1 MTTPTLLIDGYISQ
15 SFPNKDAED
24 YICHLLKMNSSAL
37 RRSCLAYGKQDRSG
51 VLFLVNAIPMA
62 LSSIV
67 RPYTQGP
74 DGHPLWIL
82 DHSIVRTG
90 TVVPQVLWSP
100 QNVNAFEQYVS
111 DATLQMPIFFTHLD
125 GTLGLSLS
133 DAANGCCQT
142 LCNGREQAQLGG
154 KVTTCIRILW
164 PGYND
169 YKRQVQIKDETAVK
183 NPITVGKFA
192 HHIGRT
198 VEAFLRDV
206 TPNTARRADRW
217 IIGQGGIIPANIRVI
232 GAIHVS
238 AGTWMPIL
246 QLNNVWVF

>member
-1 MTTPTLLIDGYISQ
+1 MTTPTLLVDGYISQ
-15 SFPNKDAED
+15 SFPNKDAEG
-24 YICHLLKMNSSAL
+24 YICHLLKTNPSAL
-37 RRSCLAYGKQDRSG
+37 RQSCLPYGKQDRSG
-51 VLFLVNAIPMA
+51 VLFVVNAIPRE
-62 LSSIV
+62 LSCAV
-67 RPYTQGP
+67 RPYTQDPHGY
-74 DGHPLWIL
+74 PLWIL

-100 QNVNAFEQYVS
+100 QNVNDFRLHVS
-111 DATLQMPIFFTHLD
+111 DAILQMPIFFTHVN

-133 DAANGCCQT
+133 DAANGRCQT

-154 KVTTCIRILW
+154 KVTTHIRILW

-169 YKRQVQIKDETAVK
+169 YKRQVQIKDETAAK

-198 VEAFLRDV
+198 VEAFLREM
-206 TPNTARRADRW
+206 TPNPARRADRW
-217 IIGQGGIIPANIRVI
+217 IIGQGGVVPANIRVI

-246 QLNNVWVF
+246 QLNNVWVY